1 MNEGMNQHFIW
12 TPTQH
17 RSIFLQQV
25 VPRINTGDLLIQT
38 LVGALHPESK
48 QQQNSGPQIC
58 LIPQII
64 TPHPPPSMQ
73 QASVSF
79 PNKNPSPAPR
89 PEAWPLAP
97 FGLRVGPRQ
106 AFVNALAAEYLMSSI
121 WLNDRAVPA
130 IYRQTQPTSPHHTV
144 SSSDGQVFALLS
156 PSWTASTA
164 SMHDHAFPISWL
176 LNEPGSKEMINPHLL
191 YSPQASNWET
201 EENRAVWH
209 LGPEDLVPRLWC
221 PSLCR
226 PDPAWPL
233 ALPPLASV
241 SPLRWSGDGSLWPR
255 GGQVSLGRRSRNL
268 QANHCLV
275 VTQGSS
281 QGCWGV
287 RRGVD
292 GIVLSK
298 QMGLIF
304 RSLCVAVKH
313 AFSVLS
319 FSLQDHCCC
328 LPHVTPSSRSTR
340 PCTGVF
346 FFSWSAK

>member
-1 MNEGMNQHFIW
+1 M
-12 TPTQH
+12 
-17 RSIFLQQV
+17 
-25 VPRINTGDLLIQT
+25 DKCLLHSH
-38 LVGALHPESK
+38 LHK
-48 QQQNSGPQIC
+48 Q
-58 LIPQII
+58 
-64 TPHPPPSMQ
+64 
-73 QASVSF
+73 
-79 PNKNPSPAPR
+79 
-89 PEAWPLAP
+89 
-97 FGLRVGPRQ
+97 
-106 AFVNALAAEYLMSSI
+106 
-121 WLNDRAVPA
+121 
-130 IYRQTQPTSPHHTV
+130 
-144 SSSDGQVFALLS
+144 
-156 PSWTASTA
+156 TASTA
-164 SMHDHAFPISWL
+164 SMHNHAFPISWL

-191 YSPQASNWET
+191 HSLQASNWET
-201 EENRAVWH
+201 QENRAVRH

-221 PSLCR
+221 PSLCC

-328 LPHVTPSSRSTR
+328 LPHGTPSSRSTR
-340 PCTGVF
+340 SCTGVYF
-346 FFSWSAK
+346 FFLVSKTGVRIQASHTLLARTLCQRLLDDQPLVTLS